1 MLPWQLAAGKLDNN
15 SIAPAL
21 HIPTSLLTWEL
32 CCIHGWPRAE
42 AYCSV
47 RVHTHI
53 CWLSSGSRDEI
64 CEMQQHRLKGCG
76 SLSCC
81 SVVAD
86 RLRTRDDALPSQH
99 EREKLGD
106 CQKLNCGHCGGLR
119 ENNGGFG
126 HRRGDSQGARVTGCG
141 KEDVKHSGGD
151 GTREDSCQYPTT
163 YQLLHNI
170 PVFHYF
176 TAIPIL
182 MQSVRGERC

>member
-1 MLPWQLAAGKLDNN
+1 MAPGK
-15 SIAPAL
+15 SPASAP
-21 HIPTSLLTWEL
+21 T
-32 CCIHGWPRAE
+32 G
-42 AYCSV
+42 
-47 RVHTHI
+47 VHTQHI
-53 CWLSSGSRDEI
+53 CWLLSSGRDGI
-64 CEMQQHRLKGCG
+64 CEMQHRLTGCG
-76 SLSCC
+76 TLSC
-81 SVVAD
+81 
-86 RLRTRDDALPSQH
+86 RHRTRDDALPSQH

-141 KEDVKHSGGD
+141 KEDVKHSSGD

-163 YQLLHNI
+163 YQLLQSHNI

-182 MQSVRGERC
+182 MQSVRDERC